1 MLLPSEKSRKKKIWT
16 NEFRVMKYT
25 CVDYRSEMK
34 LLGLKKRLE
43 EENLSEEK
51 RAQIIREIKELEREI
66 KMN

>member
-1 MLLPSEKSRKKKIWT
+1 
-16 NEFRVMKYT
+16 MKYT

-43 EENLSEEK
+43 EENLTEEE
-51 RAQIIREIKELEREI
+51 RGQIVQEIKELEKAM